1 MAEIVPNP
9 IPEIYERFRQ
19 KILEAGVVTE
29 QYLAFGSSDVG
40 AKQPW
45 IAFKPMT
52 NYTWLQAR
60 DLSNNECG
68 LMVNVQIECFAKTE
82 SKAMMLEDACKA
94 VMFNMGF
101 DSSGFNQRFKNNN
114 IHRYISRYELT
125 YTGEVYD
132 LSDTPTTPA
141 TNSEVVADPNS

>member
-1 MAEIVPNP
+1 MAEIVENP
-9 IPEIYERFRQ
+9 IREIFAKFKTDIVDSSDITANQ
-19 KILEAGVVTE
+19 IS
-29 QYLAFGSSDVG
+29 FGSSDVG
-40 AKQPW
+40 AQTPW

-68 LMVNVQIECFAKTE
+68 LRVNIQIECFAKKE
-82 SKAMMLEDACKA
+82 SSALELEDACKA

-101 DSSGFNQRFKNNN
+101 DSSGFAQRFKNNN

-132 LSDTPTTPA
+132 LS
-141 TNSEVVADPNS
+141 E

>member
-1 MAEIVPNP
+1 MADIVPNP
-9 IPEIYERFRQ
+9 IPEIYKRFRERL
-19 KILEAGVVTE
+19 ISAGAVTAA
-29 QYLAFGSSDVG
+29 QVAFGSSDVG
-40 AKQPW
+40 ARMPW
-45 IAFKPMT
+45 VAFKPMT

-68 LMVNVQIECFAKTE
+68 LMVNVQIECFAKKE
-82 SKAMMLEDACKA
+82 STAMNLEDACKA

-101 DSSGFNQRFKNNN
+101 DSSGFNQRFKNNE

-125 YTGEVYD
+125 YTGEIYD

-141 TNSEVVADPNS
+141 VNP

>member
-1 MAEIVPNP
+1 MAEIVQNP
-9 IPEIYERFRQ
+9 IPQIFERFRT
-19 KILEAGVVTE
+19 KVLEQQLVPTA
-29 QYLAFGSSDVG
+29 QLSFGSSDVG
-40 AKQPW
+40 SRMPW

-68 LMVNVQIECFAKTE
+68 LRVNIQIECFAKKE
-82 SKAMMLEDACKA
+82 SRAMQLEDACKA

-101 DSSGFNQRFKNNN
+101 DSSGFNQRFKNNQ

-125 YTGEVYD
+125 YTGEIYD
-132 LSDTPTTPA
+132 L
-141 TNSEVVADPNS
+141 